1 MLFARPVAL
10 ALAAACSLAL
20 VACGGM
26 VVFDDGGEGGA
37 GGASSTFVSSSVGPS
52 TSSVGPS
59 TSSVGPTST
68 TVTIASSSSGPFGC
82 DTGQPGDPDSF
93 QCQSCI
99 ECSIGSECAAAYSGC
114 VNDQRC
120 IDFID
125 CIELCQDDG
134 CANQCIDDN
143 QEGYDLYVGAVVCLY
158 CESCSVN
165 CDGPSVCGF

>member
-1 MLFARPVAL
+1 MRFARPVAL

-26 VVFDDGGEGGA
+26 VVYDDGGEGG
-37 GGASSTFVSSSVGPS
+37 GGGSVNTTFVSSSVGPS

-59 TSSVGPTST
+59 TSSIT
-68 TVTIASSSSGPFGC
+68 TVVSSSSGPFGC
-82 DTGQPGDPDSF
+82 DSGQPGDPDSF

-125 CIELCQDDG
+125 CLDFCQDDG
-134 CANQCIDDN
+134 CAEQCIT
-143 QEGYDLYVGAVVCLY
+143 QHEAGYDLYVGAIVCLY

-165 CDGPSVCGF
+165 CDGPSICGF